1 MIYYPKANITP
12 NLFSNG
18 TFTLK
23 GSNEPYTGYYFSTY
37 DGKFFTGRE
46 PGDGANLELANQGP
60 NYQGEAIAGE
70 IDYRF
75 VGTDNYLYSTSLK
88 KLTPITPISQTP
100 QPFYPKPTL
109 SDYRTGEIIRY
120 FSKKTNEN
128 IYYETRTAFQNS
140 LYISFNIPW
149 LITGDRDNVAKVN
162 KRIVELKEAELKI
175 IGLGVYLKNNYLQF
189 YK

>member
-18 TFTLK
+18 EYILN

-46 PGDGANLELANQGP
+46 PGDGANLELTANGS
-60 NYQGEAIAGE
+60 NLQGEATSGD

-75 VGTDNYLYSTSLK
+75 VGQDNYFYSTSLK
-88 KLTPITPISQTP
+88 SLTPITPVTLTP
-100 QPFYPKPTL
+100 QVFYPNPTL
-109 SDYRTGEIIRY
+109 SDYQTGEIVRY
-120 FSKKTNEN
+120 FVKKTNEN
-128 IYYETRTAFQNS
+128 IYIETQSLVQNS
-140 LYISFNIPW
+140 LYTGFSIPW
-149 LITGDRDNVAKVN
+149 LITGDRDNVANVN
-162 KRIVELKEAELKI
+162 KRIVALKEAELKI
-175 IGLGVYLKNNYLQF
+175 LGLGLYLKNNYLQF